1 MVGFSQKGKFAR
13 SVAAVAA
20 ELGLP
25 RLLVD
30 VRHEATHNDLP
41 GLPLLR
47 VAAELATAWLREHYW
62 AAQRRHLRAC
72 GRRLRA
78 AVARFV
84 ALQAAAAAARGPPA
98 DQPRPP
104 APRCH

>member
-62 AAQRRHLRAC
+62 AAQRRHSSTQCTSTDTPLSRV
-72 GRRLRA
+72 RSRL
-78 AVARFV
+78 
-84 ALQAAAAAARGPPA
+84 PP
-98 DQPRPP
+98 
-104 APRCH
+104 